1 MICLKDV
8 LFFFFTAEIGSPEFV
23 PDTATGFEAQSAAR
37 EARL

>member
-1 MICLKDV
+1 MPKRRVV
-8 LFFFFTAEIGSPEFV
+8 LFFSRLKLGSPEFV